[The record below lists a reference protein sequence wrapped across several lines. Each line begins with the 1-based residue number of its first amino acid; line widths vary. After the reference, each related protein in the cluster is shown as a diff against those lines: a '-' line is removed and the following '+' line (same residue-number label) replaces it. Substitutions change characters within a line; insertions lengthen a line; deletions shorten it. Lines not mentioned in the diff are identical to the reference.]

1 MQKTL
6 LCFVLMLWS
15 TSAIAI
21 ECKSAKPDNAKGHWA
36 WRQIDGKQCWY
47 EGESGL
53 SKDNLHW
60 PKVKLP
66 NPMSQ
71 VEQQEE
77 EPAAM
82 TPPEEDHSTPESVT
96 AEEPPMLE
104 RTWYDELLLNTCC
117 WPQLD
122 AEFVPLL
129 QRKPMEPKQSNS
141 ASTWR
146 LFLFFTLLGGIL
158 TFLIIQWRPSWHAMS
173 SAASRHRP
181 SAAVSPPSGTRL
193 AASA

>member
-1 MQKTL
+1 MRKTF

-21 ECKSAKPDNAKGHWA
+21 ECSTAKPDNAKGHWA

-60 PKVKLP
+60 PKAKLP
-66 NPMSQ
+66 KPMPQ
-71 VEQQEE
+71 LEQQEE
-77 EPAAM
+77 QPAAI
-82 TPPEEDHSTPESVT
+82 TPLEEEHSALELVT
-96 AEEPPMLE
+96 VEEPPMPE

-122 AEFVPLL
+122 AEFVPLP
-129 QRKPMEPKQSNS
+129 QRKPIEPKQSNS

-146 LFLFFTLLGGIL
+146 LVLFFTLLGGIVTL
-158 TFLIIQWRPSWHAMS
+158 LIIQWGPVGWRRASDGRANPSHRDWH
-173 SAASRHRP
+173 
-181 SAAVSPPSGTRL
+181 SPAR
-193 AASA
+193 